1 MARPNLKRYEQRFL
15 EAVRHRLPGVRG
27 YREAGAAAQTDHR
40 LRAYLADELDLYRD
54 QLGTLRNLLIR
65 RSRVD
70 LLDDVEFLAHWMTQL
85 ADRFRTA
92 DYTYADFFRRG
103 ELTLDQV
110 VRLYELDTALI
121 QALQDL
127 ERRMGEMAS
136 ATDLGLYLQ
145 DLTEAVR
152 QIQTLFE
159 QRTQIT
165 GRPWGP

>member
-1 MARPNLKRYEQRFL
+1 
-15 EAVRHRLPGVRG
+15 
-27 YREAGAAAQTDHR
+27 
-40 LRAYLADELDLYRD
+40 
-54 QLGTLRNLLIR
+54 
-65 RSRVD
+65 
-70 LLDDVEFLAHWMTQL
+70 MTQL

-136 ATDLGLYLQ
+136 ATDFGLYLQ

-165 GRPWGP
+165 GRPWG